1 MNMFI
6 MFIEDRCVKYDV
18 IAKMAS
24 YYMWLIADFCVS
36 RVRPRF
42 SGLITG
48 EMLGQRLALTRAVW
62 SDLVTWEMLI
72 QSVAGEMMV

>member
-1 MNMFI
+1 M
-6 MFIEDRCVKYDV
+6 DV
-18 IAKMAS
+18 S
-24 YYMWLIADFCVS
+24 PYYRQKIADFCVS

-72 QSVAGEMMV
+72 QSVAGEMMVSYGLFTREMSVLWG